1 MSLPR
6 PRRSR
11 RLANRAHPA
20 GIRRDPFKPQ
30 TLAAPSKRDA
40 PAVVF
45 VVRGDL
51 LLAPRRPKHGRAAVG
66 DEPPPSPRHSL
77 RRLVVVVIVVGDG
90 RERPRV
96 GLERLLRVHL
106 TGRQGLVPDLL
117 APVVQPEE
125 PGLSFRRVAKGHLG
139 VVPRLPAAD
148 AETPRRLEGF
158 ERVAIHRGSPRVR
171 AEVDRLV
178 FVVFVRPAG
187 AAPHA
192 RPRSSQSR
200 TGPSRL
206 N

>member
-1 MSLPR
+1 MSLAR
-6 PRRSR
+6 PRRRR

-20 GIRRDPFKPQ
+20 GIRRDPRRPQ
-30 TLAAPSKRDA
+30 ALAAPSKRDA
-40 PAVVF
+40 PAVD

-51 LLAPRRPKHGRAAVG
+51 LFAPRRPEHGGAAVG
-66 DEPPPSPRHSL
+66 HEPSSPRLS
-77 RRLVVVVIVVGDG
+77 LVVVVGKS

-106 TGRQGLVPDLL
+106 TGRQGLVRDLI
-117 APVVQPEE
+117 APIVQPEE

-139 VVPRLPAAD
+139 VVPRLHAAD
-148 AETPRRLEGF
+148 AETLRRSELF

-171 AEVDRLV
+171 AEVDRRVLV
-178 FVVFVRPAG
+178 VVFLPAG

-192 RPRSSQSR
+192 RPRSSQSG

-206 N
+206 P